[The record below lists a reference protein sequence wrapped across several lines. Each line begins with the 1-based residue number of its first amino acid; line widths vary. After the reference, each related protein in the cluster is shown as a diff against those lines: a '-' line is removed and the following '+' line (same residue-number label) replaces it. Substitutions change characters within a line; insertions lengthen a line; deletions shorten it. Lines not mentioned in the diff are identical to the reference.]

1 MLPVVMKL
9 PSFGWMLVASTLVV
23 LLAAHLP
30 ALSFA
35 ALTVP
40 DGLRTLLSALLT
52 GSILSL
58 ALTFSRWSGVRAA
71 AGVFLLF
78 WGVSHFNTL
87 NEAVFF
93 GVDFGSTSFGQ
104 LALASTAAAVV
115 VAIGLTFITGRWKEG
130 AAPSVA
136 EEMSVRSPVGWAWR
150 LLLTAFAYVVFYFV
164 AGIIIFPFV
173 QEFYAGREL
182 PGLGTI
188 FVVQIFRGLVYAGIG
203 VMVIR
208 MAVLSRR
215 ATALFIGAA
224 LSILGGIAPLLLP
237 NEMMPERVRMFH
249 MAEVGVSNFLFG
261 VVLSRM
267 LDPRVRRKS
276 VKG

>member
-1 MLPVVMKL
+1 MKL
-9 PSFGWMLVASTLVV
+9 SSFGWMLVASTVVV
-23 LLAAHLP
+23 LLVAHLP
-30 ALSFA
+30 GLSFA

-40 DGLRTLLSALLT
+40 DGLRTILSALLT

-71 AGVFLLF
+71 AGVFTLF

-93 GVDFGSTSFGQ
+93 GLDFGSTSLGQ
-104 LALASTAAAVV
+104 LALASTVGAAVV
-115 VAIGLTFITGRWKEG
+115 AVGLTFITGRWTEG

-182 PGLGTI
+182 PGPGTI
-188 FVVQIFRGLVYAGIG
+188 VIVQIFRGLVYAGIG
-203 VMVIR
+203 IVVMR
-208 MAVLSRR
+208 MVVLSRN
-215 ATALFIGAA
+215 ATALLIGAA
-224 LSILGGIAPLLLP
+224 LSILGGIAPLLPP
-237 NEMMPERVRMFH
+237 NELMPEPIRMVH

-261 VVLSRM
+261 VVLSRI

-276 VKG
+276 VNG